1 MAVGALAGMA
11 VMTLGTYA
19 LGKICPTVTSPQ
31 QAISTSAAKSSQTYS
46 ITGSQNA
53 VNPFGYVPLVLGKYR
68 FAGPLGAKS
77 WTKQVG
83 DDQYFNML
91 VVWGHPDMTVT
102 DFRIGD
108 TPLGEFKDVTHVF
121 HGSTTGNDL
130 QYSASPTVKT
140 PWGQRSSTT
149 NPSLVLS
156 ENVIL
161 FPWTSIPRP
170 WPTFLP
176 AMLPPRARPLK

>member
-1 MAVGALAGMA
+1 MASVFTAGAATAAAAGLLGAEFAGGTIYGAAATSFVTIGAASASAGAMAVGALAGMA

-102 DFRIGD
+102 DFVSA
-108 TPLGEFKDVTHVF
+108 TPRWANSRT
-121 HGSTTGNDL
+121 
-130 QYSASPTVKT
+130 
-140 PWGQRSSTT
+140 
-149 NPSLVLS
+149 
-156 ENVIL
+156 
-161 FPWTSIPRP
+161 
-170 WPTFLP
+170 
-176 AMLPPRARPLK
+176 